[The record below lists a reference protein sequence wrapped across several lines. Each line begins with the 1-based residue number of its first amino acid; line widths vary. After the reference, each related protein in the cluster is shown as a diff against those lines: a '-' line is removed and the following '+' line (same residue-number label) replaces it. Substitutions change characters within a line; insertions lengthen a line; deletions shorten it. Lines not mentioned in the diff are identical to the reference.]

1 MRVPW
6 CSCLLR
12 CREGWSRGWEQAR
25 GRAVWGNE
33 LPSLWLGPATGW
45 DFPPEAAVRAGW
57 CWVLGTAP
65 GFCALEMMLEMGRWC
80 IVSIREARA
89 CLQEASS
96 QLLWVSTAITKST
109 GPLGPGMLHED
120 LCHALP
126 LWGCFHRAS
135 GRASPSLPVGLP
147 QQRQKMRATNKPGWT
162 NLHFRQ

>member
-1 MRVPW
+1 M
-6 CSCLLR
+6 
-12 CREGWSRGWEQAR
+12 
-25 GRAVWGNE
+25 WGNE

-96 QLLWVSTAITKST
+96 QLLWVSTAITKS
-109 GPLGPGMLHED
+109 PGQGQGCCMRTLS
-120 LCHALP
+120 HALP